1 MMLKQ
6 VLQQRQRREEGS
18 RNNCQVEGLHQI
30 IKIIGHGI
38 IYTLSLCLYG
48 IHPLVCMVI
57 PQLLILILGMDL
69 YVLEDCQIILLIND
83 QGPKY
88 LFWLCM
94 LLWMNLY
101 GQYFDIALS
110 VKI

>member
-1 MMLKQ
+1 
-6 VLQQRQRREEGS
+6 
-18 RNNCQVEGLHQI
+18 
-30 IKIIGHGI
+30 
-38 IYTLSLCLYG
+38 
-48 IHPLVCMVI
+48 MVI

-69 YVLEDCQIILLIND
+69 YVSEGSQIILLIND
-83 QGPKY
+83 QELKY